1 MSKKIHLLEPSF
13 TGNEKKYLLLCLK
26 STWISTSGRLIE
38 KFENKIKDF
47 TKSKYAIA
55 CMNGTS
61 ALHISLKVCGV
72 KKGDEV
78 IAPTIT
84 FIAPINAIDYCNAD
98 PIFMDA
104 DDFHNID
111 VKKVMSFLNTK
122 TYMKNNFCYNKVT
135 NKRISAIV
143 IVHVWGNLAD
153 LENLVQICRK
163 KKIKIVEDASEALG
177 SFYSSG
183 KLKGKHA
190 GTIGDIGC
198 LSFNGNKI
206 ITTGAGGMILTNNK
220 LFYEKAK
227 YLTTQAKDNSK
238 YYVHNEVGYNYR
250 LTNLHSAIG
259 LAQIEKLKK
268 IIKLKKNIHI
278 LYKKMFSKIKGLK
291 ILENPSFSKSN
302 NWLNILKVTKEFK
315 RNTKWIEKKLSDNN
329 IESRFIWKANHKQ
342 KQYFNK
348 FKYKIF
354 KSEKIIENSLCLP
367 SSANLKKDDILKIVN
382 LINE

>member
-190 GTIGDIGC
+190 GTIGCIGC

-220 LFYEKAK
+220 KYFDYLSDLKYFNRLKDKNDWHKGFGLNFKITDLQASLGLSQFNKIESFVNNKRNLLKEYEEKI
-227 YLTTQAKDNSK
+227 DNPNVSLPRFK
-238 YYVHNEVGYNYR
+238 NHELPWFFDLKINTIKNKKILKEA
-250 LTNLHSAIG
+250 LTNG
-259 LAQIEKLKK
+259 
-268 IIKLKKNIHI
+268 
-278 LYKKMFSKIKGLK
+278 G
-291 ILENPSFSKSN
+291 
-302 NWLNILKVTKEFK
+302 
-315 RNTKWIEKKLSDNN
+315 
-329 IESRFIWKANHKQ
+329 IESREFYPALSLQ
-342 KQYFNK
+342 KYLS
-348 FKYKIF
+348 KYRNSNLKYSESIF
-354 KSEKIIENSLCLP
+354 KKILWLP
-367 SSANLKKDDILKIVN
+367 SSNGLSKKDVSYISSV
-382 LINE
+382 INSAH